1 VRKRRPAL
9 GPVLHCLAAGLLVTP
24 SLVAGGTPP
33 PQAPPPVGNTA
44 RDAQMAMSPKPLVPC
59 LPARWVQELWPAP
72 ESVSFR
78 PTTLEER
85 LTFARLVPELLH
97 ASTRTRTVPPALVAL
112 AGTVGFELL
121 TWKQGD
127 DVLWV
132 LREQPARRR
141 GAGAYVL
148 RTGTATQDV
157 IQAPHAYFDVGTG
170 PLALTL
176 FACAPEGHRPR
187 AFMTNTAHRYRAR
200 PGERRAD
207 ADHPADVAHNPDH
220 LFQHVTD
227 AFARELPALRVFQV
241 HGFGKE
247 ELDERQGLA
256 AVVSPGSR
264 ARSPWVRQVAL
275 RLGPLLGTGVRVYP
289 DETQLLGGT
298 QNAQARLLQA
308 YPRARFI
315 HLELSASSRRALTS
329 QEQVACMATALLAPV
344 ED

>member
-33 PQAPPPVGNTA
+33 PQPPGDTS
-44 RDAQMAMSPKPLVPC
+44 RDARMALPPKPLAAC
-59 LPARWVQELWPAP
+59 LPEKWVQELWPPA
-72 ESVSFR
+72 EAVHFR

-85 LTFARLVPELLH
+85 QAFSRLVPGLLE
-97 ASTRTRTVPPALVAL
+97 AARTARTPPAPLVAL
-112 AGTVGFELL
+112 ARTVGFEVL
-121 TWKQGD
+121 TWTHGS

-132 LREQPARRR
+132 LREQAAKRR
-141 GAGAYVL
+141 GAGAYVF
-148 RTGTATQDV
+148 RTGAATQDV

-187 AFMTNTAHRYRAR
+187 VFMTNTAHRYRGR
-200 PGERRAD
+200 PGEKRED
-207 ADHPADVAHNPDH
+207 ADHPADVAHNAEH
-220 LFQHVTD
+220 LFQHTTD
-227 AFARELPALRVFQV
+227 ALARKLPALRVFQV

-247 ELDERQGLA
+247 ELNERQGVA

-289 DETQLLGGT
+289 DETQILGGT

-308 YPRARFI
+308 YPGARFI